1 MDWKSYGEWRRT
13 VYPYVSWVYYGQ
25 LLFEFIKVTQPE
37 KLIYK
42 PYITGSS
49 QSPGQRPREVVYGY
63 KNLPGSFS
71 VSTKELETIEK
82 NIETIKLYKELTKI
96 EEEKQVTVH
105 CKYIGS
111 TRIRIWKS
119 TFLCAHNSSHRS
131 KLIHV
136 DNITLY
142 PEWTP
147 LEKVK
152 KTGFTLIFNGLPK
165 HCDQFDLIEDIP
177 EPGGFIVKNIKR
189 NSSDVYLIEV
199 Q

>member
-1 MDWKSYGEWRRT
+1 MDWKKYGEWRRT
-13 VYPYVSWVYYGQ
+13 VYPHVSWVYYRQ
-25 LLFEFIKVTQPE
+25 LLLEFIKVTQPE

-42 PYITGSS
+42 PYMTGGA
-49 QSPGQRPREVVYGY
+49 QYPGHRLREVHYGY

-71 VSTKELETIEK
+71 ISTKELETFEK
-82 NIETIKLYKELTKI
+82 NIETVKLYKELTNI

-111 TRIRIWKS
+111 SRIRIWKS

-165 HCDQFDLIEDIP
+165 DCDQFDLVEDIP
-177 EPGGFIVKNIKR
+177 EPGGFIVRNIKR
-189 NSSDVYLIEV
+189 NNSDVYLIEV
-199 Q
+199 

>member
-1 MDWKSYGEWRRT
+1 M
-13 VYPYVSWVYYGQ
+13 
-25 LLFEFIKVTQPE
+25 
-37 KLIYK
+37 
-42 PYITGSS
+42 
-49 QSPGQRPREVVYGY
+49 
-63 KNLPGSFS
+63 
-71 VSTKELETIEK
+71 
-82 NIETIKLYKELTKI
+82 
-96 EEEKQVTVH
+96 TVH

-119 TFLCAHNSSHRS
+119 TFLCAHNSSYRS
-131 KLIHV
+131 KLVHV

-142 PEWTP
+142 PVWTS

-152 KTGFTLIFNGLPK
+152 TTGFTLIFTGLPK
-165 HCDQFDLIEDIP
+165 DCNHFDLIEDIP